1 MQMTKKVNT
10 LVEKQEITKEKPI
23 AAKKK
28 NFSGR
33 FFMDVLGGDFLAYNW
48 VRRQINYVFFLA
60 AVALIYIGNS
70 YYAEDM
76 SRKIDDLNR
85 ELKELYYEYIFAKS
99 ELMQRTKQSTIAS
112 KLSKSGL
119 KESVEPVR
127 KIIIRE
133 EDRK

>member
-1 MQMTKKVNT
+1 MTNKVNT
-10 LVEKQEITKEKPI
+10 LAEKQEIHKEKPVS
-23 AAKKK
+23 AKKK
-28 NFSGR
+28 SLSGR
-33 FFMDVLGGDFLAYNW
+33 FFMDLLGGDFLAYTW
-48 VRRQINYVFFLA
+48 VRRQVNYVFFLA
-60 AVALIYIGNS
+60 AIALVYIGNS

-85 ELKELYYEYIFAKS
+85 ELKELHYEYISTKS
-99 ELMQRTKQSTIAS
+99 ELMQQTKQSTIATR
-112 KLSKSGL
+112 LNKSGL